1 MDDRLERMTD
11 WNWNRINIALH
22 VLPNMHFCRRQVSL
36 FAVVAVAAFAPSLA
50 LISESCAQESMA
62 LVGQRALQ
70 EAADQVE
77 TQCQPS
83 SASGFISYNYDD
95 CAAKD
100 AFLAAC
106 STAGGKVLRYNVDIS
121 CSQDAGSGIS
131 IKATNV
137 PECVG
142 MSCGKEGLATKND
155 RVFSSLEQQLKGAK
169 FICSVNGGSSMT
181 EPSAPPLDVVPTIV
195 PSLPAEQEDG
205 IVDAGIPTDAPT
217 RDGAETI
224 ISFGD
229 NDSSGAVADM
239 LSISALMI
247 GLVSAFFALG

>member
-1 MDDRLERMTD
+1 
-11 WNWNRINIALH
+11 
-22 VLPNMHFCRRQVSL
+22 MHFCRRQVSL

-106 STAGGKVLRYNVDIS
+106 STAGGKVLRYNVDIL

-142 MSCGKEGLATKND
+142 ISCGKEGLATKND
-155 RVFSSLEQQLKGAK
+155 RVFSSLEQQLEGAK
-169 FICSVNGGSSMT
+169 FICSVNEGSSMT
-181 EPSAPPLDVVPTIV
+181 EPSAPPLDAVPTIV
-195 PSLPAEQEDG
+195 PSLPAEQVDG

-229 NDSSGAVADM
+229 NDSSGAVAGM
-239 LSISALMI
+239 FSISALMI
-247 GLVSAFFALG
+247 GLISAFFALG

>member
-1 MDDRLERMTD
+1 MRD
-11 WNWNRINIALH
+11 
-22 VLPNMHFCRRQVSL
+22 QVL
-36 FAVVAVAAFAPSLA
+36 FAVVAVVPPSLA
-50 LISESCAQESMA
+50 SISESCAQESMA

-77 TQCQPS
+77 MQCQPS
-83 SASGFISYNYDD
+83 SASGVISYNYDA

-100 AFLAAC
+100 DFLAAC
-106 STAGGKVLRYNVDIS
+106 STAGGKVLHYDVDIS

-131 IKATNV
+131 IQATNV

-142 MSCGKEGLATKND
+142 ISCGEETLATKND

-169 FICSVNGGSSMT
+169 YICSINGGSSMA
-181 EPSAPPLDVVPTIV
+181 ESSAPPLDVVPTIV

-217 RDGAETI
+217 RDGAEN
-224 ISFGD
+224 D
-229 NDSSGAVADM
+229 DSSGAVAGM
-239 LSISALMI
+239 FSMGALSI
-247 GLVSAFFALG
+247 GLISAFFALG